1 MAALDALPA
10 WARELSE
17 KYYGQTLAMFVL
29 HGNVRDLAG
38 LRGEAPEDNPKP
50 AGAGASEP
58 RAKAPPEFLPLGKFL
73 RTGLFP
79 NRDLVITYDRGSGL
93 SFADP
98 EMQKDFRRA
107 IEGYDQ
113 FHGSN
118 FAAGL
123 PRNPDGVLSIL
134 DNYLR
139 LRIADGKKIALI
151 LDFAETL
158 APAGDNSSLS
168 AEDRNALVTLKRWAQ
183 HPVFLA
189 ADITICLIAE
199 NLAELNPGLVQNPG
213 VAAIHIP
220 LPDESERLEY
230 IRGAGPLAAQDDVTP
245 ELLANLTAGLKRV
258 QIQNLM
264 AQARQNQRPLTMKF
278 LAGRKK
284 DMIEA
289 ESGGFLEFVQSR
301 FNLEMVAGNDA
312 AKSKLK
318 DAAAA
323 LRAGKTDV
331 LPMGYVICGPVGTG
345 KTFLTTCFAG
355 EVGIP
360 AVTLKNFRSMWQGV
374 TEANLERV
382 LSLLK
387 AMSPIAVIVD
397 EADAQL
403 GTRSSSG
410 DSGVGNR
417 VFAQIAAFMGNTELR
432 GKVIWFLLTCRPD
445 LLPVDLKR
453 QGRAEEHIALFYP
466 DTLDERRALLRAMQ
480 KKCAVTLA
488 PEVEQYFTDH
498 SSGLSGAD
506 IEAVLA
512 RARMK
517 CALRSAGLAAAGG
530 APSAAS
536 PASVT
541 LDPPRSAGGA
551 AAGAAPP
558 TAAPASAALPDPG
571 GVSAEDVQSVLD
583 DFVPPSYPSEIELQ
597 NLVAVLECTSRSLL
611 PERYRKANRGELIE
625 RLNQLGALAADAS

>member
-1 MAALDALPA
+1 MASLDALPG

-17 KYYGQTLAMFVL
+17 KYYSQTLAMFVL

-38 LRGEAPEDNPKP
+38 LRSGDN
-50 AGAGASEP
+50 AQ
-58 RAKAPPEFLPLGKFL
+58 FLPLHQFL

-79 NRDLVITYDRGSGL
+79 NRDLVVTYDRGSGL
-93 SFADP
+93 TFAEP
-98 EMQKDFRRA
+98 EMQQDFRRA

-118 FAAGL
+118 YAGGL
-123 PRNPDGVLSIL
+123 PRNPDGVLNLL

-151 LDFAETL
+151 VDFAETI

-183 HPVFLA
+183 NPAFLT

-213 VAAIHIP
+213 VAAIQIP
-220 LPDESERLEY
+220 LPDEAERLEY
-230 IRGAGPLAAQDDVTP
+230 IRGAGPLAAQDDVTA
-245 ELLANLTAGLKRV
+245 ELLAKMTAGLKRV
-258 QIQNLM
+258 HIQNLM
-264 AQARQNQRPLTMKF
+264 GQARQNRHPLTMQF
-278 LAGRKK
+278 LAARKK
-284 DMIEA
+284 DLIEA

-301 FNLEMVAGNDA
+301 FDLGMVAGNEA
-312 AKSKLK
+312 AKKKLK

-382 LSLLK
+382 LNLLK

-445 LLPVDLKR
+445 LIPVDLKR

-466 DTLDERRALLRAMQ
+466 DTVEERGALLVAMQ
-480 KKCAVTLA
+480 KKCGIQLA
-488 PEVEQYFTDH
+488 PEVERYFVEH
-498 SSGLSGAD
+498 SAGLSGAD

-512 RARMK
+512 RTRMRS
-517 CALRSAGLAAAGG
+517 ALRNSAT
-530 APSAAS
+530 
-536 PASVT
+536 VM
-541 LDPPRSAGGA
+541 
-551 AAGAAPP
+551 
-558 TAAPASAALPDPG
+558 
-571 GVSAEDVQSVLD
+571 AEDVEAVLD
-583 DFVPPSYPSEIELQ
+583 DFVPPSYPTEIELQ
-597 NLVAVLECTSRSLL
+597 NLMAVLECTSRSLL
-611 PERYRKANRGELIE
+611 PERYRLADRADLVQRAK
-625 RLNQLGALAADAS
+625 QLGVLAGEGSA